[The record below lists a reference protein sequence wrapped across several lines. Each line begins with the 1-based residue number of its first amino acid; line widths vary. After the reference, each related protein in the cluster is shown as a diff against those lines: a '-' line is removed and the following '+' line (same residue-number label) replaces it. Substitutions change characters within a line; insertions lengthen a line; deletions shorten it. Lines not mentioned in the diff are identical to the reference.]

1 MLWFW
6 LCFIT
11 ILEIWEAML
20 PFFYKMKI

>member
-20 PFFYKMKI
+20 PFFYKIKI